1 MCNCIHPIDHP
12 EFNHAQRAEKNFDCI
27 LNELLLLIFGFEKYI
42 RTPNMQSENS
52 VNIFTQIP
60 RHDGGQYACVEIAA
74 VFMGYTISLFCP
86 LS

>member
-1 MCNCIHPIDHP
+1 MH
-12 EFNHAQRAEKNFDCI
+12 RAEKNFDCI

-60 RHDGGQYACVEIAA
+60 RHDGGQYVWITCSCVYGI
-74 VFMGYTISLFCP
+74 YH
-86 LS
+86 LSVLPSVLKMEPQSKLTVLQ